1 MEIAKMQSESLS
13 TKAVKVIGREQ
24 VLKMSSAQRGLLN
37 KELDR
42 MLAKRKS
49 VDAVTPD
56 EIEGAYEMIV
66 LHVLPTGSHE
76 HVLR

>member
-1 MEIAKMQSESLS
+1 MEIAKMKYKTLSL
-13 TKAVKVIGREQ
+13 KAVAVLGRDV

-76 HVLR
+76 HFLK